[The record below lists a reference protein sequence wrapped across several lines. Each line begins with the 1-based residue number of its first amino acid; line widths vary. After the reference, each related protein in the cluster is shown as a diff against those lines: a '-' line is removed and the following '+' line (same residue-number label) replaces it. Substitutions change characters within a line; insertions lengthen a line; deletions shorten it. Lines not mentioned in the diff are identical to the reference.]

1 MGGLDV
7 SRRSFVQA
15 GVLGAGGLG
24 LSEVLRLKAQ
34 AGNARSGQ
42 NTSVILLWL
51 SGGPGHMET
60 WDPKP
65 DAPAEV
71 PVGLVAPAAPP
82 PPPVFAVPADPAVQ
96 A

>member
-34 AGNARSGQ
+34 AGNARSG
-42 NTSVILLWL
+42 
-51 SGGPGHMET
+51 
-60 WDPKP
+60 
-65 DAPAEV
+65 
-71 PVGLVAPAAPP
+71 
-82 PPPVFAVPADPAVQ
+82 
-96 A
+96 